1 MQLSTRFGRKSPY
14 VSSDVPL
21 SDDRIRAVAP
31 SIFAEEAHGSR
42 SAIYTY
48 IRTADVLA
56 GLRREGF
63 EPFYVCQTRVRDAS
77 RREHTKHM
85 LRLRHAGQIQ
95 QREAPE
101 VILVNSHDGT
111 SSYQMLAGMTRF
123 VCSNGLV
130 CGDLV
135 EDVRI
140 PHKGQVVNDV
150 IQGAFDVLD
159 GFDLVREVKAE
170 MEGAR
175 LTEGQS
181 RAFATAALTLRFGDV
196 EQVPAPV
203 TVDQILTPRRHQD
216 LAPDLW
222 TTFNRVQENLVR
234 GGLSARTKA
243 GARSRTREVTGIDQ
257 GLKLNRAL
265 WVLAQEMQR
274 LQSAG

>member
-14 VSSDVPL
+14 LSSDVPL

-42 SAIYTY
+42 SASYTY

-123 VCSNGLV
+123 VCKNGLV

-159 GFDLVREVKAE
+159 GFDLVREVKTE